1 MAILPQIGS
10 TGVFR
15 VRHPFDTI
23 VNPTGAYEC
32 SGIRLIS
39 ELLSYT
45 DSVVDKYYYVYG
57 LTRDDYTRDRDAG
70 ESIVTLKNG
79 NDYIYIPASYIISF
93 PDVTGIPY
101 HVITLAVTLGA
112 IPVGADLSTI
122 TDKISNLLTDTNGVV
137 PDIVPVE
144 TSQVQYV
151 SYDDDKLIK
160 AKRAALISDRLTD
173 TAKSRVNLE
182 LYEATIIKLRELE
195 NFISSTFA
203 LGKVNTSCTGANS
216 LSVQRDPATNTVTVK
231 TNNNY
236 VITVTNDS
244 AVGVTLDDGTKFTV
258 TNGVLSCMALGREPY
273 TYDNNTHSISVNG
286 KSIYNVDDTLVVDV
300 AKTDTKVYFRAD
312 ETIVAETAD
321 WVITISPNGEPVIE
335 HKNKPHVPSLIKLGK
350 ECSNLEDITTP
361 ETYYINKTGNQYSTT
376 DIVGTTSPPV
386 IPVTPVVS
394 TKALISNGK
403 DCSNLENITTPE
415 EYYMSI
421 NGAGRGYTLND
432 INPTYVPPIT
442 EYAISDFIS
451 NGTYALKGKVLPSSI
466 EEHCS
471 YYCALYSTDVNASTP
486 VTPDTPTEAPVPTDT
501 NTNAQ
506 LCTYSLKSRLLP
518 TTVDEHYAY
527 YNSVYGYIVD
537 EA

>member
-23 VNPTGAYEC
+23 VNPTGVYEC

-45 DSVVDKYYYVYG
+45 DSVVDKYYYTYG
-57 LTRDDYTRDRDAG
+57 LTKDDYERDRDAV

-79 NDYIYIPASYIISF
+79 NDYIYIPSSYIISF

-137 PDIVPVE
+137 PVIVPVE

-151 SYDDDKLIK
+151 SYDEDKLIK

-173 TAKSRVNLE
+173 TAKSRVNQE

-203 LGKVNTSCTGANS
+203 IGKVNTSCTGANI
-216 LSVQRDPATNTVTVK
+216 LSVQRDPVTNTVTVK
-231 TNNNY
+231 TKNNY

-258 TNGVLSCMALGREPY
+258 TNGVLSCMTIGSEPY
-273 TYDNNTHSISVNG
+273 IYDNNTRSISING
-286 KSIYNVDDTLVVDV
+286 KSIHNVDDTLVVDV
-300 AKTDTKVYFRAD
+300 AKTYTKVYFKSD
-312 ETIVAETAD
+312 ETIVAETPD
-321 WVITISPNGEPVIE
+321 WVITISPNGEPVIV
-335 HKNKPHVPSLIKLGK
+335 HKQKPHVASLIKLGND
-350 ECSNLEDITTP
+350 CSNLENITTP
-361 ETYYINKTGNQYSTT
+361 ESYYINKTGNRYSVT
-376 DIVGTTSPPV
+376 DIVGTTLT
-386 IPVTPVVS
+386 PVTSVVS
-394 TKALISNGK
+394 IKPLISNGK
-403 DCSNLENITTPE
+403 DCSNLEYITTPE
-415 EYYMSI
+415 EHYMSI
-421 NGAGRGYTLND
+421 NCAGKGYILND
-432 INPTYVPPIT
+432 ISHAYVPPIT
-442 EYAISDFIS
+442 EYTTSEFIS
-451 NGTYALKGKVLPSSI
+451 NGVYALKGKALPTSI

-471 YYCALYSTDVNASTP
+471 YYCALYSTSVDAITT
-486 VTPDTPTEAPVPTDT
+486 VTPDTPTPTEAPVATDT
-501 NTNAQ
+501 STNVQ

-518 TTVDEHYAY
+518 TTADEYYAY
-527 YNSVYGYIVD
+527 FNSVYGYIVD
-537 EA
+537 ET